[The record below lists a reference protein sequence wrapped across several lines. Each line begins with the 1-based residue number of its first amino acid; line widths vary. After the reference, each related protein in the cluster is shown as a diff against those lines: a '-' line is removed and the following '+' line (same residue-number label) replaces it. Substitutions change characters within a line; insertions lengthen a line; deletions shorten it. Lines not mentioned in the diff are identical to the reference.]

1 MIKPIVYSISPFD
14 AAKDF
19 TIKFTYSYSQI
30 FGRHVII
37 RDNTTNEI
45 VNEYN
50 TDDTTP
56 DRMKQEH
63 TIPAGTLQNGKT
75 YSISISVF
83 DVKGNESSA
92 SNLVV
97 FSCYSTPVFIFNNIE
112 TNDII
117 GSPNYSF
124 NLTYSQAEDIT
135 LDSYTIELYDFTRS
149 NRLYTTGTMYD
160 NALTATINGLTDN
173 ESYYIYAYGETVNGI
188 SMQTDYIFFTVD
200 YVTPEVFTLLNLEN
214 LAEEGSVKLD
224 SHFILVEGHTT
235 DELNFENSSVDLI
248 GNKRIIFDEGF
259 NLNSMYSI
267 AGILGDIQSPT
278 TFMYISNGINE
289 IKLNWYEG
297 DFGQGN
303 ENYIELNIETKI
315 DSTKSYRFITIS
327 NRIPPLLKG
336 EQATFLLQRID
347 GYFNLQLGKVG

>member
-117 GSPNYSF
+117 GSSNYSF

-214 LAEEGSVKLD
+214 IPEEASVKI
-224 SHFILVEGHTT
+224 SSNFVMIEGRT
-235 DELNFENSSVDLI
+235 DDDITYEDGYVNLIDGKKVIFEKGYELSGNSAISSIFKGPQENKVLFS
-248 GNKRIIFDEGF
+248 
-259 NLNSMYSI
+259 
-267 AGILGDIQSPT
+267 
-278 TFMYISNGINE
+278 ISNGIDTAN
-289 IKLNWYEG
+289 ISWRKSN
-297 DFGQGN
+297 FGKGL
-303 ENYIELNIETKI
+303 EYYIDLIIDTKI
-315 DSTKSYRFITIS
+315 NQTDRYRFIIMS
-327 NRIPPLLKG
+327 NRIHLIEENSRIKMLFIKENGYMDLKIK
-336 EQATFLLQRID
+336 E
-347 GYFNLQLGKVG
+347 VS